1 MKYVLALDQG
11 TTSSRS
17 LIFDRQGS
25 IVSTAQQEFK
35 QYFPQSGWVEHDALE
50 IYDTQMKTLRQA
62 VDRIDI
68 SEIGAMAI
76 TNQRETIVV
85 WDKQTGE
92 PIHKAIVWQDRRTAG
107 FCEELKK
114 RELFDTIREKTG
126 LPIDSYFS
134 ATKVHWLLQNVEGAI
149 ERANKGDL
157 LMGTIDTW
165 LIWKMTGGKSHLT
178 DMTNASRTM
187 LFNIKTLQ
195 WDHELLEIFGIP
207 KTMLPEVVAS
217 SSHFGNCEL
226 DGYQIP
232 ISGVA
237 GDQQAA
243 LFGQGCMEKGDAK
256 NTYGTGCFLLMNQG
270 QDFALSEHGLV
281 TTLACSLDEKPV
293 YAFEG
298 SVFIAGAAVQWLRD
312 GLELIETA
320 SETQSLAESVDTD
333 DVVLVPAFVGLGTP
347 YWDMY
352 ARGAVFGLSRDTGR
366 AHFAKAA
373 LQSIAFQTRDI
384 IEAMVKDG
392 GLKPETLKV
401 DGGATANEY
410 LMQFQSDILDME
422 ILKAKNAETTALGA
436 AFLAGLQ
443 IGFWSVDD
451 VSRLSSRGISYKPK
465 MQEGK
470 RNELYGNWSNAVSR
484 TLGWLKK

>member
-17 LIFDRQGS
+17 LIFDSEGH
-25 IVSTAQQEFK
+25 IVSTAQQEFN

-50 IYDTQMKTLRQA
+50 IYDTQLKTLRQA
-62 VDRIDI
+62 VDGVDV
-68 SEIGAMAI
+68 SEIGAIGI
-76 TNQRETIVV
+76 TNQRETVVV
-85 WDKQTGE
+85 WDRNTGE
-92 PIHKAIVWQDRRTAG
+92 PIHKAIVWQDRRTAD
-107 FCEELKK
+107 FCEDLKEK
-114 RELFDTIREKTG
+114 GLFNTIREKTG
-126 LPIDSYFS
+126 LPIDAYFS
-134 ATKVHWLLQNVEGAI
+134 ATKVHWLLQNVSGAL
-149 ERANKGDL
+149 ERAEKGEL
-157 LMGTIDTW
+157 LLGTIDTW

-187 LFNIKTLQ
+187 LFNIKTLK
-195 WDHELLEIFGIP
+195 WDDELLQIFGIP
-207 KTMLPEVVAS
+207 KSMLPEVVAS
-217 SSHFGNCEL
+217 SSPFGSYEL

-243 LFGQGCMEKGDAK
+243 LFGQGCLEKGDAK

-270 QDFALSEHGLV
+270 QDFALSDHGLV

-298 SVFIAGAAVQWLRD
+298 SVFVAGAAIQWLRD
-312 GLELIETA
+312 GLEIIETA
-320 SETQSLAESVDTD
+320 GETQSLAESVDTD

-373 LQSIAFQTRDI
+373 LQAIAFQTRDI
-384 IEAMVKDG
+384 TEAMIKDG

-410 LMQFQSDILDME
+410 LMQFQSDIMDME
-422 ILKAKNAETTALGA
+422 ILRARNAETTALGA

-443 IGFWSVDD
+443 VGFWSIVD
-451 VSRLSSRGISYKPK
+451 VSKLSSQGISYTPK

-470 RNELYGNWSNAVSR
+470 RNELYGNWSKAVSR
-484 TLGWLKK
+484 TLGWLKN

>member
-50 IYDTQMKTLRQA
+50 IYETQMKTLRQA
-62 VDRIDI
+62 VDGIDI
-68 SEIGAMAI
+68 GEIGAIGI
-76 TNQRETIVV
+76 TNQRETIIV

-92 PIHKAIVWQDRRTAG
+92 PIHKAIVWQDRRTAE
-107 FCEELKK
+107 FCEDLNK
-114 RELFDTIREKTG
+114 RGLFDVIREKTG
-126 LPIDSYFS
+126 LPIDAYFS
-134 ATKVHWLLQNVEGAI
+134 ATKVHWLLQNVDGAI
-149 ERANKGDL
+149 ERSRRGDL

-165 LIWKMTGGKSHLT
+165 LIWKVTGGKSHLT

-195 WDHELLEIFGIP
+195 WDDELLEIFGIP
-207 KTMLPEVVAS
+207 KSMLPEVVAS
-217 SSHFGNCEL
+217 SSHFGSYEL

-243 LFGQGCMEKGDAK
+243 LFGQGCLEKGDAK

-270 QDFALSEHGLV
+270 RDFALSEHGLV
-281 TTLACSLDEKPV
+281 TTLACSLDKKPV

-312 GLELIETA
+312 GLEIIETA

-373 LQSIAFQTRDI
+373 LQAIAFQTKDI
-384 IEAMVKDG
+384 TQAMIKDG

-422 ILKAKNAETTALGA
+422 ILRAKNAETTALGA

-443 IGFWSVDD
+443 VGFWSLDD
-451 VSRLSSRGISYKPK
+451 VSRLSNRGISYKPK

-470 RNELYGNWSNAVSR
+470 RNELYENWSKAVSR
-484 TLGWLKK
+484 TLGWLK